1 MPSTPRCIAVQT
13 ATEQYDIHIG
23 AGALAQLGQQARAWN
38 KGKKAFVLTHPSL
51 YELYGGRLNES
62 LRAADYTLESCLVPE
77 GERSKTL
84 RHAARLF
91 TRLARMGADRQSVI
105 FALGGGVIGDLSG
118 FVAASYM
125 RGIPLVHVPT
135 SLLAMV
141 DSSIGGKTG
150 VNHPLGKNL
159 IGAFYPPRMVVTDTS
174 LLASLPEREYLC
186 GLSEIVKAGAIGD
199 PELFA
204 FMENRVQ
211 AIRERDEATLTTLIE
226 RAIAVKV
233 RVVQEDPT
241 EKGVRAILNF
251 GHTIGHALEAATAYA
266 QYTHGEAV
274 AIGMALVARLSERLE
289 YCSADVRQRLY
300 DLLTALRL
308 PVAYADIMPQPLL
321 DVMAHDKKS
330 VNGVVRFVMLED
342 IGSVAFQ
349 QSVPLDVLQGLLEE
363 YAAAPATAP

>member
-1 MPSTPRCIAVQT
+1 MPSTPRCIAVQA
-13 ATEQYDIHIG
+13 ATEQYDIHVG
-23 AGALAQLGQQARAWN
+23 AGALARLGQQARAWKPGE
-38 KGKKAFVLTHPSL
+38 KGVRADASRPV
-51 YELYGGRLNES
+51 RAVR
-62 LRAADYTLESCLVPE
+62 RAA
-77 GERSKTL
+77 ERVAACGPTTRS
-84 RHAARLF
+84 RRAWYRRANAARRCG
-91 TRLARMGADRQSVI
+91 TPPGCSPGLARMGADRQSVI

-211 AIRERDEATLTTLIE
+211 AVHERDEATLTTLIE
-226 RAIAVKV
+226 RAITVKV
-233 RVVQEDPT
+233 RVVQADPT
-241 EKGVRAILNF
+241 REGCA
-251 GHTIGHALEAATAYA
+251 GHSQFRPH
-266 QYTHGEAV
+266 H
-274 AIGMALVARLSERLE
+274 R
-289 YCSADVRQRLY
+289 
-300 DLLTALRL
+300 
-308 PVAYADIMPQPLL
+308 PQPWRPPPPTRSTRT
-321 DVMAHDKKS
+321 ARPSPSAWHWWRGCPS
-330 VNGVVRFVMLED
+330 
-342 IGSVAFQ
+342 
-349 QSVPLDVLQGLLEE
+349 GLR
-363 YAAAPATAP
+363 TARPTCASACAIC

>member
-13 ATEQYDIHIG
+13 ATEQYDIHVG
-23 AGALAQLGQQARAWN
+23 AGALTQLGQQARVWN
-38 KGKKAFVLTHPSL
+38 QGKKAFVLTHPSL
-51 YELYGGRLNES
+51 YELYGEWLGES

-91 TRLARMGADRQSVI
+91 TRLAHMGADRQSVI

-159 IGAFYPPRMVVTDTS
+159 IGAFYPRAPAITS
-174 LLASLPEREYLC
+174 ADMASLPEREYLC

-211 AIRERDEATLTTLIE
+211 AIRERDEDTLTTLIE

-274 AIGMALVARLSERLE
+274 AIGMALVARLSERLA
-289 YCSADVRQRLY
+289 YCSADVRERLG
-300 DLLTALRL
+300 DLLTTLRL
-308 PVAYADIMPQPLL
+308 PVSYADIMPQRLL

-363 YAAAPATAP
+363 YAAAPAAAQ

>member
-1 MPSTPRCIAVQT
+1 MPSTPHCIAVQT
-13 ATEQYDIHIG
+13 SAENYDIHIG
-23 AGALAQLGQQARAWN
+23 AGMLSQLGQQARGWN
-38 KGKKAFVLTHPSL
+38 NGRKAFVLTNPGL
-51 YELYGGRLNES
+51 QELYGEQLGDS
-62 LRAADYTLESCLVPE
+62 LRAADYEVESCLVPD

-84 RHAARLF
+84 RHASRLF

-141 DSSIGGKTG
+141 DSSIGGKTA

-174 LLASLPEREYLC
+174 LLTSLPEREFLC

-204 FMENRVQ
+204 FMEERVQ
-211 AIRERDEATLTTLIE
+211 AIRDRDEATLTTLIE
-226 RAIAVKV
+226 RSIAVKV
-233 RVVQEDPT
+233 RVVQEDPA

-266 QYTHGEAV
+266 RYTHGEAV
-274 AIGMALVARLSERLE
+274 AIGMALVARLSEQLA
-289 YCSADVRQRLY
+289 YCSAEVRERLLA
-300 DLLTALRL
+300 LLEVLRL
-308 PVAYADIMPQPLL
+308 PVAYSGIMPEVLL
-321 DVMAHDKKS
+321 DVMTHDKKS

-342 IGSVAFQ
+342 IGKVAFQ

-363 YAAAPATAP
+363 YAAAPAAAR